1 MLSLAEKKNIQ
12 MTPWVGRWQTA
23 LGPLNYKQTNHQLQ
37 QTASYWISPPASQ
50 LQLMLLYSVM
60 WESEESMCNH
70 IHSVFG
76 RRHRGQTWNWDDPLR
91 ADRSQIHLNHFFFF
105 LSLFRLF
112 NTAPIQNLSGLR
124 STEVTHFHSTR
135 LLSQRECLTLEKKK
149 SFCVVWLSGCI
160 LLNLSVHRQ
169 LLQHVPT
176 G

>member
-1 MLSLAEKKNIQ
+1 MLSLAKKKNIQ

-23 LGPLNYKQTNHQLQ
+23 LGPLNCKQTNHQLQ

-76 RRHRGQTWNWDDPLR
+76 RRHRGQTWNWDDPLC

-105 LSLFRLF
+105 VFVSPLQHCPDSKSLWIALDRGDSFSL
-112 NTAPIQNLSGLR
+112 NSIIV
-124 STEVTHFHSTR
+124 TERVFDTG
-135 LLSQRECLTLEKKK
+135 KKK
-149 SFCVVWLSGCI
+149 KKKVFA
-160 LLNLSVHRQ
+160 
-169 LLQHVPT
+169 
-176 G
+176 

>member
-1 MLSLAEKKNIQ
+1 

-149 SFCVVWLSGCI
+149 KKKFLRSLIERMYIAQPFCSSTVAAACPHWLVI
-160 LLNLSVHRQ
+160 HR
-169 LLQHVPT
+169 

>member
-1 MLSLAEKKNIQ
+1 

-91 ADRSQIHLNHFFFF
+91 ADRSQIHLNHFFFCLCF
-105 LSLFRLF
+105 ASSTLPRFKISLDCAR
-112 NTAPIQNLSGLR
+112 
-124 STEVTHFHSTR
+124 
-135 LLSQRECLTLEKKK
+135 QRWLIFTQLDYCHRESVWHWKKKKEK

-160 LLNLSVHRQ
+160 LLNLYVHRQ